1 MEKILDEYGRF
12 LLDLLAM
19 GFLIAYLFGTVT
31 DDAGHCGILEIT
43 GAQIAVW
50 DTDYNAYQDYA
61 TYEAEAQKG
70 NPVIEYIAAEPMAL
84 GENRAADYIAA
95 SAWDGVELP
104 FLIIRVEDWRGAE
117 MDLNGIY
124 NEAGKLLFIS
134 MLRFSRPPT
143 VITIASVNTPIIAL
157 VITKTIFFI
166 PHHLLTGIRISHSVF
181 RFPASLVTTRT
192 L

>member
-31 DDAGHCGILEIT
+31 DDAGYCGILEIT

-124 NEAGKLLFIS
+124 NEAGNSLN
-134 MLRFSRPPT
+134 FSAPGIYKVRVVT
-143 VITIASVNTPIIAL
+143 RDAGNR
-157 VITKTIFFI
+157 KTECD
-166 PHHLLTGIRISHSVF
+166 IRIPVS
-181 RFPASLVTTRT
+181 R
-192 L
+192 